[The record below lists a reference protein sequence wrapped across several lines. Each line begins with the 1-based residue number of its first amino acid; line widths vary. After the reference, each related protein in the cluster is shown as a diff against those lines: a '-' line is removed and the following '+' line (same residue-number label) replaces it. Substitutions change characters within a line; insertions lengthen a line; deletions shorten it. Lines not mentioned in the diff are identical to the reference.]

1 MTLNIST
8 QSADKISTV
17 EIYELDGKKL
27 FSEKFSELNH
37 LVNVKALS
45 KGTYLLRIFN
55 EKKTLTTKFV
65 RH

>member
-27 FSEKFSELNH
+27 FSEKFSELKH
-37 LVNVKALS
+37 LINVKALS
-45 KGTYLLRIFN
+45 KGTYLLRILN
-55 EKKTLTTKFV
+55 DKKTLTMKFV
-65 RH
+65 KH

>member
-17 EIYELDGKKL
+17 EIYELK
-27 FSEKFSELNH
+27 H
-37 LVNVKALS
+37 LINVKALS

-55 EKKTLTTKFV
+55 DKKTLTMKFV
-65 RH
+65 KH